1 MGVITIIKPDGTTE
15 YTVRPTHAYT
25 GTCSTAAGTA
35 AKTVTIS
42 PAIDNFL
49 EAGVRITVYFSNANT
64 AKNPTLSINS
74 GTAKAIYKGSSA
86 IAKALLSVGYHDFI
100 YDGTQWQY
108 VSSYIDTNTTYAQL
122 SSSNTNTAGSYVVKG
137 AGSNTSY
144 FLRGD
149 GTWMPKCAVGG
160 SENASSDTYHKIYYE
175 SSVTNNNGL
184 LLIKFKDRDGA
195 TLAISTLVNGTIYNF
210 VFRSDTPAKATR
222 FALKDDT
229 TASAVSFMTSEGSEV
244 WFGGKTMP
252 LIPTN
257 MVLQFKKDSN
267 GLKYVGPS
275 NLYNMLSSTNSSE
288 TLGHVVKGS
297 GGNTDHF
304 LRGDGEWK
312 IPIDTTYAQLS
323 SSNTNTAGSYVVKG
337 AGSNTSYFLR
347 GDGSWQ
353 PVSGGGGTYTTLNS
367 NSLDTGQYVV
377 KGYGDPSKTTEFF
390 LRADGEWD
398 IVQNHVHMPL
408 RLSPYYIGEDVN
420 NGTSQGIIYEYE
432 RRTRGSNLEA
442 VIFTTEFNNGNTIY
456 DISNIHSGQIC
467 YIVFTH
473 PVKVN
478 KRLVAWD
485 LDEQHQEIS
494 FVKNEINGAFID
506 YATFNPFPT
515 NIVLKFKMTN
525 VSSLVYLGP
534 ALPVLYSNA
543 SIDGR
548 FMVRGAGTNTGLFL
562 RGDGE
567 WKTPSNTTYANL
579 SSSNT
584 NTAGSYVVKGAGS
597 NTGYFL
603 RGDGNWQPV
612 SGGGGGGTTYD
623 YISASNTST
632 NTSYVVR
639 GAGANTDCFLRGDGY
654 WGMMHEFTG
663 ATSTSDG
670 IKGIVPKPVTGEQ
683 YCALLGDGEWHTL
696 PISNKIVQEFEC
708 DALQATTHAAAINF
722 VTSKM
727 QIALYTAIQHI
738 DMYASTQEILFKFNG
753 RMGAFDGESDLMII
767 EILAAFRHIAIQL
780 LNDKVME
787 YHITVNF
794 EFTPHDK
801 YYKNDVGIPIIVL
814 DKANKLE
821 IIETLD
827 NDNNKTLRFDD
838 SSNNLYISELQGGF
852 LNILTCRLDC
862 HDVSL
867 NPNVIQ
873 YSKGTQISLKQYAMI
888 YHIYNPVVY

>member
-86 IAKALLSVGYHDFI
+86 ITKALLSVGYHDFI

-122 SSSNTNTAGSYVVKG
+122 SSSNTNTLGSYVVPG
-137 AGSNTSY
+137 AGSNTGN

-160 SENASSDTYHKIYYE
+160 SEKASNDIFHKIYYE
-175 SSVTNNNGL
+175 SSVTNNSGL
-184 LLIKFKDRDGA
+184 LYIKFKDRDGA
-195 TLAISTLVNGTIYNF
+195 TLAINTLVNGTIYNF
-210 VFRSDTPAKATR
+210 VFRSDTPASPTR

-229 TASAVSFMTSEGSEV
+229 TASAVSFYAGEGNEV
-244 WFGGKTMP
+244 WFGSITKP

-275 NLYNMLSSTNSSE
+275 NLYNMLSSTNSAE
-288 TLGHVVKGS
+288 TLGHVVKGAGS
-297 GGNTDHF
+297 NTGYF
-304 LRGDGEWK
+304 LRGDGEWQT
-312 IPIDTTYAQLS
+312 PTNTTYAQLS

-347 GDGSWQ
+347 GDGNWQ
-353 PVSGGGGTYTTLNS
+353 PVSGGGGGTYTTLNS

-377 KGYGDPSKTTEFF
+377 KGIGNPSKATDFF

-398 IVQNHVHMPL
+398 TVQYHVDMPL
-408 RLSPYYIGEDVN
+408 RLNSFYIGEDVN
-420 NGTSQGIIYEYE
+420 GIIGSQVVLYEYS
-432 RRTRGSNLEA
+432 RRIRGSNLEG
-442 VIFTTEFNNGNTIY
+442 VIFTTNFHDGNTIY
-456 DISNIHSGQIC
+456 DISNIQTGQTC

-473 PVKVN
+473 PVTVN

-485 LDEQHQEIS
+485 LNEKHEEIS
-494 FVKNEINGAFID
+494 FMTKDVSGYFID
-506 YATFNPFPT
+506 YTLNPFPT
-515 NIVLKFKMTN
+515 NIILQFKKTN
-525 VSSLVYLGP
+525 LGLVYLGP

-543 SIDGR
+543 DTNGR
-548 FMVRGAGTNTGLFL
+548 FMVRGAGTNTGKFL

-567 WKTPSNTTYANL
+567 WITPSNTTYAKL

-603 RGDGNWQPV
+603 RGDGSWQPV
-612 SGGGGGGTTYD
+612 SGGGGTTYD

-663 ATSTSDG
+663 ATNTSG
-670 IKGIVPKPVTGEQ
+670 GEKGIVPKPTIGDEHR
-683 YCALLGDGEWHTL
+683 YLRGDGNWYDL
-696 PISNKIVQEFEC
+696 PQTNFYKEFSCSEISVLRISDFIHNIPSEVDTVLSQVANSFDWQTNQK
-708 DALQATTHAAAINF
+708 HAE
-722 VTSKM
+722 V
-727 QIALYTAIQHI
+727 LY
-738 DMYASTQEILFKFNG
+738 KFRGLVDSLN
-753 RMGAFDGESDLMII
+753 GESDVAWLTEFSNFIRSSVSSYFDNADYDFDLKITMQ
-767 EILAAFRHIAIQL
+767 FRTHPRWDASKL
-780 LNDKVME
+780 V
-787 YHITVNF
+787 
-794 EFTPHDK
+794 FTPIHFTSE
-801 YYKNDVGIPIIVL
+801 NEFNVL
-814 DKANKLE
+814 SYIDFKGDE
-821 IIETLD
+821 VF
-827 NDNNKTLRFDD
+827 RYDD
-838 SSNNLYISELQGGF
+838 SYDELVIRELKSTIEYTITQNLSCYNAGD
-852 LNILTCRLDC
+852 RL
-862 HDVSL
+862 SP
-867 NPNVIQ
+867 NYSYSTKIIPEANVIAW
-873 YSKGTQISLKQYAMI
+873 YT
-888 YHIYNPVVY
+888 NTF